1 MVSEKF
7 RRQLRQEAEQWL
19 HEGTIDRSVYEKI
32 ADRYQFSDLE
42 SAARNRFIAILM
54 GLGGILMGLGTI
66 IFVAANWEAW
76 SRFSRLI
83 LLLGL
88 FLGVN
93 ATGFYLWRK
102 STPPRSYQNLGQG
115 LLLLGALILGANMAL
130 MSQLFNQSGNLYELF
145 LVWGLGVALMSF
157 SLRLKSLGV
166 LAAILLQ
173 VGYWL
178 GLSQSSIAWEW
189 SWGKLMIEHMPLVVL
204 FFLISLAYWCRSRAI
219 FGLAVIAVMTSFFAN
234 VLRFEGW
241 MLELAIGLPPA
252 FFWGYTEKIWR
263 FERSRGSSS
272 PLDMQFQSIARR
284 LSTLFISLVLYIFSF
299 NFWTD
304 FNLGQLS
311 LDQWQS
317 WRYIIVDISILS
329 ALTVLGWLQLR
340 SPEIDWDFWQKQ
352 WINSLTISAFIVISG
367 SLVFWHL
374 HVYSIAGFG
383 TIAFNIMLF
392 LFSISLIR
400 DGLAWGDRRT
410 FWGGTFLFSLGIV
423 SRMLEYNTGLLLKSL
438 VFVLCGVGVMV
449 AGLAFEQNVKK
460 SKHLSIP
467 NSSQEE
473 AP

>member
-7 RRQLRQEAEQWL
+7 RRQLRQEAEHWWQ
-19 HEGTIDRSVYEKI
+19 EGLIDRSVYEKI
-32 ADRYQFSDLE
+32 ADRYQFSELE

-130 MSQLFNQSGNLYELF
+130 MSQLFNRSGNFYELF

-178 GLSQSSIAWEW
+178 GLSQSLIAGEW
-189 SWGKLMIEHMPLVVL
+189 SWGKLMIEHMPLVVM
-204 FFLISLAYWCRSRAI
+204 FFLIPLAYWCRSRAI

-252 FFWGYTEKIWR
+252 FFWGYTAKIWR
-263 FERSRGSSS
+263 FERSLRCFSS
-272 PLDMQFQSIARR
+272 LDFQFTSIARS
-284 LSTLFISLVLYIFSF
+284 LSTIFLSLVLYAFSF
-299 NFWTD
+299 NIWTY
-304 FNLGQLS
+304 FKLGKLS

-317 WRYIIVDISILS
+317 LRYSSVDISILM
-329 ALTVLGWLQLR
+329 ALTLLGWFQWR
-340 SPEIDWDFWQKQ
+340 STEIMRKSWQQ
-352 WINSLTISAFIVISG
+352 PWMNSLTFSTFIILSG

-374 HVYSIAGFG
+374 HVYSIAILG
-383 TIAFNIMLF
+383 TVAFNVMLF

-400 DGLAWGDRRT
+400 DGLASGVRRI

-460 SKHLSIP
+460 SKYLSIP